1 VNVTAS
7 TSTIDEPVYEP
18 EPEYEPEYV
27 NDPEHARACTSSF
40 A

>member
-1 VNVTAS
+1 VNVHAS
-7 TSTIDEPVYEP
+7 TSTIYESVYEP
-18 EPEYEPEYV
+18 EPEDEPEYV